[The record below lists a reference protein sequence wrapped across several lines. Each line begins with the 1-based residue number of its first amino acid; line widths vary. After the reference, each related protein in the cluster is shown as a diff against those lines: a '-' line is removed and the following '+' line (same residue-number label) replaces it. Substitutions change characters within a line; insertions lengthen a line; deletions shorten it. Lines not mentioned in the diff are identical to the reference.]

1 MGTDGVS
8 PQALLW
14 LSLSGLSSL
23 VSPLNPDDPNVC
35 SHWESYAVTV
45 QESYAHP
52 FDQVYY
58 TRCTDILNWFKCT
71 RHRISY
77 KTAYRRGVRTMY
89 RRRSQCC
96 PGFYE
101 SGELCVPLC
110 TEECAHGRC
119 VSPDTCQCEPG
130 WGGLD
135 CSSGCESDFWGPHC
149 SNRCQCRNGAKCNPI
164 TGACVCTD
172 GYQGWRCEEH
182 CDPKFYGKDCLLEC
196 QCLNGATCHH
206 QTGECL
212 CAPGY
217 TGAFC
222 EEPCPPG
229 KHGPLCEHHCP
240 CQNGGTCHHVTG
252 ECSCPAGWMVRT
264 TSHMQKQICIIQ
276 LICRKEYLRIMCA
289 QPCPFGSFGINCS
302 QECTCRNGGLCDHI
316 SGQCQCTAGYI
327 GERYTLVVSPSWSAD
342 LTTCC
347 PFTAKSSKCKHF
359 TSNQL
364 LLSYLYHYFS
374 VPSCLLL
381 CDQGDDCSISCL
393 AGLYGINCSSSCSCQ
408 NEISCSHIDGSC
420 ICGEGWQG
428 VDCSIPC
435 SSGTWGLSCNQTCQC
450 ANGAACNPVSGTC
463 ACSPGWTD
471 EYCDVACPD
480 GSYGL
485 DCREKCDCVNSDGC
499 DPVTGFCRCLAGWTG
514 ELWITADGPA
524 PPGDW
529 FCCHNVDFSSTACSP
544 GFYGHRCSQM
554 CPQCV
559 HSDGACHH
567 ITGHCKCLAGFFGSL
582 CNEVCPS
589 GKFGKACAE
598 TCLCTNNGTCNP
610 IDGSC
615 QCYPGWTSEDCSK
628 PCPWGSWGLDCIHTC
643 NCLNGA
649 QCSATDGEC
658 ICSPGWTG
666 LYCTQRCP
674 AGFYG
679 SRCAEVCRCQNGADC
694 DHITGQCSCRT
705 GFIGHS
711 CELKCPAGTFG
722 YGCQQLCECMNNATC
737 DYVTGTCYCSIG
749 FKGIRCDQA
758 ALMMEELNPYTK
770 MSPALASQRQSTGAV
785 LGIVFLLLMI
795 MAMLALVVWFRYRQ
809 REKGHRVPSV
819 TYTPALNISSTDYSL
834 SGTISVRLLNRLC
847 LALSL
852 DYVKSSLSSTC
863 SLNSENP
870 YATIT
875 DNPSL
880 CKHSE
885 SSYVEMK
892 SPAHHEHAT
901 HGCSATII
909 KPTISI
915 VPASGAAVVPSYPQN
930 PYDLPRNSHIP
941 SHYDLLPMRPSP
953 SHSHSL
959 TLNSCSPP
967 LPGSPTSS
975 LL

>member
-1 MGTDGVS
+1 MATDGVS
-8 PQALLW
+8 PHALLW

-135 CSSGCESDFWGPHC
+135 CSSVGTYGPQCAHKC
-149 SNRCQCRNGAKCNPI
+149 DCQNRAKCYHINGACLCNEGFKGPSCQDRFCPTGLYGLICDKYCPCIHTNTLRYWIIAQAFLLCHPLSGECTCAAGWTGLYCDETCPPGYYGEGCRELCVCANGAYCDGI
-164 TGACVCTD
+164 TGACI
-172 GYQGWRCEEH
+172 
-182 CDPKFYGKDCLLEC
+182 
-196 QCLNGATCHH
+196 
-206 QTGECL
+206 

-217 TGAFC
+217 IDECPVGTYGPQCAHKCDCQNRAKCYHINGACLCNEGFKGPSCQDRFCPTGLYGLICDKYCPCIHTNTLSCHPLSGECTCAAGWTGLYC
-222 EEPCPPG
+222 DETCPPG
-229 KHGPLCEHHCP
+229 YYGEGCRELCVCA
-240 CQNGGTCHHVTG
+240 NGAYCDGITG
-252 ECSCPAGWMVRT
+252 AC
-264 TSHMQKQICIIQ
+264 IC
-276 LICRKEYLRIMCA
+276 A
-289 QPCPFGSFGINCS
+289 P
-302 QECTCRNGGLCDHI
+302 
-316 SGQCQCTAGYI
+316 GYI
-327 GERYTLVVSPSWSAD
+327 
-342 LTTCC
+342 
-347 PFTAKSSKCKHF
+347 
-359 TSNQL
+359 
-364 LLSYLYHYFS
+364 
-374 VPSCLLL
+374 
-381 CDQGDDCSISCL
+381 GDDCSISCL

-408 NEISCSHIDGSC
+408 NEISCSHTDGSC
-420 ICGEGWQG
+420 ICREGWQG

-463 ACSPGWTD
+463 ACSPGWMD
-471 EYCDVACPD
+471 EYCDVPCPD

-499 DPVTGFCRCLAGWTG
+499 DPVTGVCRCLAGWTG
-514 ELWITADGPA
+514 ELWSCSLRKSCSMREEG
-524 PPGDW
+524 
-529 FCCHNVDFSSTACSP
+529 SCSP
-544 GFYGHRCSQM
+544 GFYGHRCSLM

-628 PCPWGSWGLDCIHTC
+628 IKCPCAEVNPSNDTLTCPVSCPWGSWGLDCIHTC
-643 NCLNGA
+643 TCHNGA

-666 LYCTQRCP
+666 LYCTQ
-674 AGFYG
+674 
-679 SRCAEVCRCQNGADC
+679 Q
-694 DHITGQCSCRT
+694 
-705 GFIGHS
+705 
-711 CELKCPAGTFG
+711 CPAGTFG

-834 SGTISVRLLNRLC
+834 SGTISVLNTLC
-847 LALSL
+847 LTLSL

-892 SPAHHEHAT
+892 SPAHHEHTAHYT
-901 HGCSATII
+901 
-909 KPTISI
+909 PVLFI

-941 SHYDLLPMRPSP
+941 SHYDLLPMLPCSRAPQQDP
-953 SHSHSL
+953 VHSEL
-959 TLNSCSPP
+959 RN
-967 LPGSPTSS
+967 
-975 LL
+975 